1 MTQFQIL
8 KDAAGVPLSPSV
20 FLAYRD
26 LSLIGVLHVED
37 LTVRASLSAADEISF
52 NVHKYEDGVLS
63 PLWDRV
69 TDLQLVFVREWRTY
83 FEITVQIDETDE
95 TVKKVTGQ
103 SLCESELGQIILYDL
118 ELNTESDILRDDYKK
133 PSVFYDADD
142 PENSMLH
149 RILEKAPH
157 YTIAHVDNH
166 LQTLVRSFSANET
179 SIYDFLTSTVAEE
192 LNCLFVFDSTQRS
205 ISVYDLENY
214 CVDCMDRIGQAET
227 CPVCGGSDIVRGYGE
242 DTTIFVAAENLSD
255 SLSRASD
262 PASVKN
268 CFRLE
273 AGDDYMTATIANINP
288 NGTRYI
294 YRFSPEQKALMPSE
308 LVEKLEA
315 YDQLYQSK
323 QEPYAE
329 LNEQWYD
336 LIDEIL
342 YKQTSMMPTSGD
354 SGTTAQQELNKLT
367 PQNLSPVAVSN
378 FSTAAKTTV
387 DNAVLA
393 YAKVYVRGT
402 YKVEIT
408 HSTYSSPTWTGAFRV
423 TSYADEEDT
432 ATSAADIQITVNGDE
447 EKFIQQRIE
456 KALAQDDVED
466 KDYDWTQYSL
476 DMLSS
481 YENAYMSAIDVLIEM
496 GVSEKTHEFY
506 QSIYVPYYEELEAIR
521 AEMVVREQEIAELE
535 EDKAAVEA
543 QKRAINEDL
552 DIQAYLGEELWKVLY
567 SYRREQTYSN
577 DNYISDGLSNSEVIE
592 KAREFFTAAQ
602 KELITASTVQYS
614 LSCSMY
620 NLLVRPE
627 FQALW
632 SKFKLG
638 NWLRMKINHEIHRMR
653 LVQFQVNFERIETL
667 TVEFSDATRTSD
679 GLNDVQS
686 ILDKAQS
693 MATSYEYVAHQA
705 SKGTE
710 ANTFLENWF
719 QNGLDMTAVKLVN
732 NAQNQSVV
740 SDGHGILV
748 RRYDDEQADYANE
761 QTKLI
766 NAGLYI
772 TSDNWRSSE
781 TAIGRFYF
789 RDPKTE
795 EIKEAYGV
803 NARVVAG
810 QLILG
815 ESMQITNAANSVTI
829 DEDGFRVANGLNA
842 FVVDPSTHNM
852 VQIQKLNTEGEFV
865 PQMYIDSN
873 GVLHFSDGTA
883 IGAGSV
889 IEGGV
894 SIDLDNVTVPVKD
907 EQGQTT
913 NKTFSEF
920 LDVDVANIINLQA
933 DSAIIN
939 ALKTHYLDAGAVNAD
954 LANIKSIMSG
964 NIGTGSLTT
973 ITLTAENVNIDDAV
987 IQDLIAKKIT
997 TLDLTSGSINT
1008 TNFTIQSDD
1017 GQEGLKIVG
1026 NTLQMYDDEG
1036 NVGVQLGYG
1045 ENGKPS
1051 LILKDDA
1058 GNVMLDSTGL
1068 HESIVPDQFIKTD
1081 MVADKAIT
1089 GGKIDWTDISE
1100 SVDEEGNPVWNAAS
1114 VKLDGEGLDIKFQ
1127 QTTDEINSLSG
1138 KIDSVRIVGKNCFTK
1153 NEGGVLEPETIVL
1166 RAEKKNNATVNRW
1179 LIDDVEVTA
1188 TTESEL
1194 YPWIG
1199 TGAMTLTIP
1208 RDYMTTRQSITVTL
1222 KGTSSAENANEDLTD
1237 IMVVYR
1243 VQDGQDGAPGQ
1254 PGEPGQPGAN
1264 GVSVSS
1270 VVVQYYLSTSPT
1282 ELTGGEWS
1290 SQAPT
1295 WEEGKYMW
1303 SKTVTTLLDSDGEPI
1318 SPAQESDPVCI
1329 TGNKGADGAP
1339 GEPGAAGT
1347 PGRGVVSITP
1357 LYAMSQDK
1365 TTAPELTEFS
1375 ETPPTWE
1382 SGYYIWTCNKIIYSD
1397 ALDDPEYTT
1406 PYCDSTI
1413 DAVNGIDEDLDE
1425 IRQQMSLNEA
1435 LAMAGS
1441 CALLFADYDFAL
1453 GFNEVKPYNT
1463 LSEDL
1468 VEEEGVLTIGNVRVV
1483 RAYSSTNIPETQSD
1497 DTETGSE
1504 AGSGES
1510 GETDSGEGS
1519 DTGTDTGTEGDSTID
1534 EPIKNMPTRSG
1545 YGLRVMTVGSAAP
1558 NWGGIQQSIPARANA
1573 TFVIRYLIALP
1584 PECTLVANNSG
1595 IGEGGQDYWLTDT
1608 KGVGAWKE
1616 YVRVVQCGETGDFGG
1631 TGAVS
1636 VQSTMTSYTEDNPLV
1651 WYIASIRAA
1660 DLAYTVDIHTEIES
1674 SQQVTVDQIAS
1685 SVQEAITVQVTD
1697 EDGNVENVSLQDYV
1711 AQQQIVSDAI
1721 RQEVESATTYYE
1733 EDEDGNLVPVKYES
1747 LASSFNQ
1754 FANSMTLNFENLS
1767 QSTDGKFDE
1776 ISSYIRFGDGSTNN
1790 PQIQLGKV
1798 SSSDNSQITLNLNN
1812 DQIWMANSSGQKL
1825 TWWTTNAFN
1834 ATNGVFEDKLQVTNQ
1849 LTIGS
1854 YAWIKGTHSSYDS
1867 LTLMHV

>member
-8 KDAAGVPLSPSV
+8 KDAAGVPLSPNV

-179 SIYDFLTSTVAEE
+179 SIYDFLTSTIAEE

-294 YRFSPEQKALMPSE
+294 YRFSPEQKTLMPSE

-342 YKQTSMMPTSGD
+342 YKQTSMMPTSED

-543 QKRAINEDL
+543 QKRAINEEL
-552 DIQAYLGEELWKVLY
+552 DIQAYLGEDLWKVLY

-653 LVQFQVNFERIETL
+653 LVQFQVNFERIESL

-748 RRYDDEQADYANE
+748 RRYDDEQAGYANE

-829 DEDGFRVANGLNA
+829 DEDGFRIANGLNA

-852 VQIQKLNTEGEFV
+852 VQIQKLSPEGEFE
-865 PQMYIDSN
+865 PQLYIDSN
-873 GVLHFSDGTA
+873 GMLHFADGTV
-883 IGAGSV
+883 IGSGTV

-894 SIDLDNVTVPVKD
+894 SIDMDNITVPVKD
-907 EQGQTT
+907 EQGQTVD
-913 NKTFSEF
+913 KTFSEF
-920 LDVDVANIINLQA
+920 LDVDVANIIKLQA

-939 ALKTHYLDAGAVNAD
+939 ALKTNYLDAGAVTAD
-954 LANIKSIMSG
+954 LANINSIMAG

-997 TLDLTSGSINT
+997 TLNLTSGSINT
-1008 TNFTIQSDD
+1008 KNFTIQSDE
-1017 GQEGLKIVG
+1017 GNAGLKIIN

-1045 ENGKPS
+1045 DNGKPS
-1051 LILKDDA
+1051 LILRDDD

-1100 SVDEEGNPVWNAAS
+1100 GVDEEGNPVWNAAS
-1114 VKLDGEGLDIKFQ
+1114 VKIDGTGLDIKFQ
-1127 QTTDEINSLSG
+1127 QTTEEINSLSG

-1153 NEGGVLEPETIVL
+1153 NEGGVLEPESIVL
-1166 RAEKKNNATVNRW
+1166 RAETKNNATVNRW

-1188 TTESEL
+1188 SEESEIN
-1194 YPWIG
+1194 PWIG

-1208 RDYMTTRQSITVTL
+1208 RDYMATRQSITVTL
-1222 KGTSSAENANEDLTD
+1222 KGTSSAEGASEDLSD
-1237 IMVVYR
+1237 IMMVYR
-1243 VQDGQDGAPGQ
+1243 VQDGADGA
-1254 PGEPGQPGAN
+1254 PGQPGAN
-1264 GVSVSS
+1264 GVSVFS
-1270 VVVQYYLSTSPT
+1270 VTVQYYLSTSAT
-1282 ELTGGEWS
+1282 ELIGGSWS
-1290 SQAPT
+1290 EQTPT
-1295 WEEGKYMW
+1295 WENGKYMW
-1303 SKTVTTLLDSDGEPI
+1303 SKTVTTLLGSDGEPI
-1318 SPAQESDPVCI
+1318 DPPQESEPVCI
-1329 TGNKGADGAP
+1329 TGSKGADGAP
-1339 GEPGAAGT
+1339 GTA
-1347 PGRGVVSITP
+1347 GRGVVSITP

-1365 TTAPELTEFS
+1365 TTAPDISEFT

-1397 ALDDPEYTT
+1397 APDTPQYTT
-1406 PYCDSTI
+1406 PFCDSSI
-1413 DAVNGIDEDLDE
+1413 DAVNEFDGDLEE
-1425 IRQQMSLNEA
+1425 IRKQLSLNEA

-1441 CALLFADYDFAL
+1441 CALEYADYAFTE
-1453 GFNEVKPYNT
+1453 GTNGVVPYNESENEEAVVTVTRQFISSKT
-1463 LSEDL
+1463 LGLPTPSDY
-1468 VEEEGVLTIGNVRVV
+1468 VLQVQTAQGDT
-1483 RAYSSTNIPETQSD
+1483 SPE
-1497 DTETGSE
+1497 
-1504 AGSGES
+1504 
-1510 GETDSGEGS
+1510 
-1519 DTGTDTGTEGDSTID
+1519 
-1534 EPIKNMPTRSG
+1534 
-1545 YGLRVMTVGSAAP
+1545 L
-1558 NWGGIQQSIPARANA
+1558 GGIQQPIQVYPGAR
-1573 TFVIRYLIALP
+1573 FVIRYLLLLDP
-1584 PECTLVANNSG
+1584 TCTLHMHTK
-1595 IGEGGQDYWLTDT
+1595 GELGTGYQAYWVTDT
-1608 KGVGAWKE
+1608 QGTGGWEEYVCVIECGAPVDDVDVYGTIGYLTVSSTSASRPVEWYVGAIW
-1616 YVRVVQCGETGDFGG
+1616 
-1631 TGAVS
+1631 AVN
-1636 VQSTMTSYTEDNPLV
+1636 T
-1651 WYIASIRAA
+1651 
-1660 DLAYTVDIHTEIES
+1660 AYTVDVRSTVSTAITANNDTIMEQVQELTTYTYVNEDGETVSESIVDRMAKQEI
-1674 SQQVTVDQIAS
+1674 TVDGIQS
-1685 SVQEAITVQVTD
+1685 SLT
-1697 EDGNVENVSLQDYV
+1697 
-1711 AQQQIVSDAI
+1711 
-1721 RQEVESATTYYE
+1721 
-1733 EDEDGNLVPVKYES
+1733 S
-1747 LASSFNQ
+1747 LATGVDSEGNPVQIIEIGSYVTQ
-1754 FANSMTLNFENLS
+1754 TLTDFRIDFKAAIDDDLS
-1767 QSTDGKFDE
+1767 NYY
-1776 ISSYIRFGDGSTNN
+1776 SYINFGSGADGD
-1790 PQIQLGKV
+1790 P
-1798 SSSDNSQITLNLNN
+1798 QITLGKSSTEEDDQSAIRLCLYN
-1812 DQIWMANSSGQKL
+1812 DKIAMVTGVNTEI
-1825 TWWTTNAFN
+1825 TWWTTDAFHC
-1834 ATNGVFEDKLQVTNQ
+1834 TNGQFSQVSTPMLN
-1849 LTIGS
+1849 IGQFQWQS
-1854 YAWIKGTHSSYDS
+1854 GTHAVGGTTYDRV
-1867 LTLMHV
+1867 TLVHIA